1 MKRSTVTL
9 AAGLIL
15 TAAALKLAF
24 PDKEAEEGW
33 TASVGVPTM
42 YSSDREADSTAPA
55 MPVVVTINAGEL
67 LGKEEPDKEEKEPLP
82 PAVEEAVETFLTEQ
96 EPFEDLAVP
105 ADVTYEVVLPDFAY
119 VKPVSAPYSS
129 GFGYRV
135 HPLENLTKFHYGAD
149 LAAQS
154 GEDIH
159 CFAEGTV
166 TEVGQN
172 ETFGKYIRVSHP
184 DGFASLYAHCGTIY
198 AAKGQAVAMGE
209 KIALVGAT
217 GKATGPHLHFELT
230 KDGVY
235 VNPAF
240 YLAAL

>member
-15 TAAALKLAF
+15 TAAAIKLAF
-24 PDKEAEEGW
+24 PAKNDQAVYKTGTGEK
-33 TASVGVPTM
+33 TAASAVSET
-42 YSSDREADSTAPA
+42 TT
-55 MPVVVTINAGEL
+55 PVVVTINAGEL
-67 LGKEEPDKEEKEPLP
+67 LGGTEDEAKESVSLP
-82 PAVEEAVETFLTEQ
+82 PAVEEAIETIFESQ

-105 ADVTYEVVLPDFAY
+105 ADVTYEVELPEFRY
-119 VKPVSAPYSS
+119 VSPVSAPCSS

-135 HPLENLTKFHYGAD
+135 HPLENLTKFHYGMD

-154 GEDIH
+154 GDDFL
-159 CFAEGTV
+159 CFADGTV

-172 ETFGKYIRVSHP
+172 ETMGKYVRVSHA
-184 DGFASLYAHCGTIY
+184 DGFASLYAHCGTVY
-198 AAKGQAVAMGE
+198 VSKGQSVSMGE
-209 KIALVGAT
+209 KLGLVGST
-217 GKATGPHLHFELT
+217 GKVTGPNLHFELT
-230 KDGVY
+230 KDGIY

>member
-15 TAAALKLAF
+15 TAAAVKLAF
-24 PDKEAEEGW
+24 PVKNDQPVFLTK
-33 TASVGVPTM
+33 ASETNSMNTSVSET
-42 YSSDREADSTAPA
+42 A

-67 LGKEEPDKEEKEPLP
+67 LGEAETKEPEKAELP
-82 PAVEEAVETFLTEQ
+82 PAVEEAIETFFESQ
-96 EPFEDLAVP
+96 EPFEELAVP
-105 ADVTYEVVLPDFAY
+105 ADVSYEVELPGFRC
-119 VKPVSAPYSS
+119 VSPVDAPCSS

-135 HPLENLTKFHYGAD
+135 HPLENLTKFHYGID

-154 GEDIH
+154 GEDIL
-159 CFAEGTV
+159 CFSDGTV

-172 ETFGKYIRVSHP
+172 ETMGKYIRVSHE
-184 DGFASLYAHCGTIY
+184 DGFASLYAHCGTVY
-198 AAKGQAVAMGE
+198 VSKGQTVSAGE
-209 KIALVGAT
+209 KLGLVGAT
-217 GKATGPHLHFELT
+217 GKVTGPNLHFELT